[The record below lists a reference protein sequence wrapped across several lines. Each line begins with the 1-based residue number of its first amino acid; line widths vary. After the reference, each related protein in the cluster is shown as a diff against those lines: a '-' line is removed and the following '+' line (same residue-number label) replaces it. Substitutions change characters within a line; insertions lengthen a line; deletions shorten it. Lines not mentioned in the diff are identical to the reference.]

1 MCVCVCNVLMKIF
14 KLHVATEAKS
24 CVLIVKVC
32 SLRVFLCRSG
42 GLCSKGD
49 AVFLQPFI
57 LMAKQ
62 TEE

>member
-1 MCVCVCNVLMKIF
+1 MKIF